1 MLDELFGRAELKA
14 EIETLS
20 EENRHLERRLEAEQ
34 KRRADAVSD
43 KQDAEETIN
52 RLEDR
57 LTALEDKLDRLASGG
72 TETTVEFARRTSLR
86 GDRLDEFLS
95 RLRSIRTGPE
105 GALTVTIDE
114 GRSLPESATTAFEP
128 RTPLLRRA
136 APGVAY
142 ADDMGLVT
150 VVVRPPIQ
158 PDPVDQWDDSF
169 LAPEEW
175 FRPTGRFAFGVVRS
189 DVFAVGVYEGVERQ
203 SVTGFESDVKSDHS
217 KGGFSQ
223 GRFERIRDEQIA
235 DHLDA
240 VREELDDVER
250 VDRTILVGE
259 RTVLDDLE
267 AAADHT
273 AAVDARGSPQDALES
288 AFRDFWTTRLSV
300 I

>member
-1 MLDELFGRAELKA
+1 MLDELLGRAELKA

-34 KRRADAVSD
+34 ERRADAVSD

-57 LTALEDKLDRLASGG
+57 LTALEDKLDRLESDES
-72 TETTVEFARRTSLR
+72 ETAYEFTTRTSVHGEQLV
-86 GDRLDEFLS
+86 EFLS
-95 RLRSIRTGPE
+95 RLRSLQTGPE

-114 GRSLPESATTAFEP
+114 GRSLPESATAAFEP

-158 PDPVDQWDDSF
+158 PESVDQWADSF
-169 LAPEEW
+169 LAPAEW

-189 DVFAVGVYEGVERQ
+189 DVFALGVYEGSEQQ

-240 VREELDDVER
+240 VREELADVER

-259 RTVLDDLE
+259 QTVLDTLE
-267 AAADHT
+267 DAVDHT
-273 AAVDARGSPQDALES
+273 EAVNARGSPRDALES
-288 AFRDFWTTRLSV
+288 AFRDFWTTRLYV

>member
-1 MLDELFGRAELKA
+1 MLDELLGRAELKA
-14 EIETLS
+14 EIETLT

-34 KRRADAVSD
+34 ERRADAVSD

-57 LTALEDKLDRLASGG
+57 LTALKDKLDRLESNES
-72 TETTVEFARRTSLR
+72 ETADEFTRQTSVHGEQLA
-86 GDRLDEFLS
+86 EFLS
-95 RLRSIRTGPE
+95 RLRSLQTGPE

-158 PDPVDQWDDSF
+158 PGPVDQWADGF

-175 FRPTGRFAFGVVRS
+175 FHPTGRFAFGVVRS
-189 DVFAVGVYEGVERQ
+189 DVFALGVYEGAERQ
-203 SVTGFESDVKSDHS
+203 SVTGFESDVKSAHS

-240 VREELDDVER
+240 VRDELDDVER

-259 RTVLDDLE
+259 QTVLDNLE
-267 AAADHT
+267 DAVDHT
-273 AAVDARGSPQDALES
+273 EAVNARGSPRDALKS
-288 AFRDFWTTRLSV
+288 AFKQFWTTRLYV
-300 I
+300 V